1 MPNLGPGD
9 VRQHLDDRLRAYEAF
24 FSQDGE
30 GPSYYFSAVYHSGLI
45 NQLNKTIEKRFFK
58 NEIA

>member
-24 FSQDGE
+24 FIQDGE
-30 GPSYYFSAVYHSGLI
+30 GLHIIF
-45 NQLNKTIEKRFFK
+45 QLFI
-58 NEIA
+58 IQAL